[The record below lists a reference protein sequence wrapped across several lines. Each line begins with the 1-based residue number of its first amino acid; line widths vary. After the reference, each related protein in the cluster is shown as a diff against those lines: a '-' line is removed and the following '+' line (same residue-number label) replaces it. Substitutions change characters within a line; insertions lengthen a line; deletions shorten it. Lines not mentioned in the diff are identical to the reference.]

1 MFENA
6 VSTRGT
12 RVINVTSPM
21 CRFIRPLLYI
31 VCTNGTFPVVSSAL
45 VSQYLA
51 YWWIPFLSF
60 FLSRAKIL
68 NPLSLRSEK
77 IQTEIH
83 KTIIIHTDWI
93 IIHFNILKRKKKII
107 LTVQLG
113 LSIYPSFSSAY
124 FYPARPRLTGWSI
137 SKIIKP
143 HISPK
148 LPSLKQR
155 MQISRGTS
163 SPLEIV
169 RASRSATDVFNY
181 SIKTR
186 ICRYK

>member
-21 CRFIRPLLYI
+21 CRFIRSLLYI

-93 IIHFNILKRKKKII
+93 IIHFNILKKRKKNYTNSSARPIH
-107 LTVQLG
+107 
-113 LSIYPSFSSAY
+113 LSIIFFCLFLSCSPSFNRVKYLENNKTPY
-124 FYPARPRLTGWSI
+124 FTETPIVEAANANFKRDLFPTRDR
-137 SKIIKP
+137 KCE
-143 HISPK
+143 
-148 LPSLKQR
+148 
-155 MQISRGTS
+155 QICHWR
-163 SPLEIV
+163 
-169 RASRSATDVFNY
+169 F
-181 SIKTR
+181 
-186 ICRYK
+186 